1 MYTSI
6 YIYRVPRR
14 HVAAFLRVQAAA
26 LAIYRAHGALDDATY
41 APADLAAR
49 YGCAGFA
56 DAIGC
61 GADEELYLSV
71 SQFRDRAHHDEVMAI
86 VDSDPQIAA
95 LYDEVVAVLD
105 VGRIIRGEFERA
117 V

>member
-6 YIYRVPRR
+6 YIYRVPRA
-14 HVAAFLRVQAAA
+14 HVDAFLRVQAAA

-41 APADLAAR
+41 APVDLAAR

-56 DAIGC
+56 DAIGA
-61 GADEELYLSV
+61 GEDEELFVSV

-86 VDSDPQIAA
+86 VDEHPQIAE
-95 LYDEVVAVLD
+95 LYAQIVGVLD
-105 VGRIIRGEFERA
+105 VSRIIRGEFTRA